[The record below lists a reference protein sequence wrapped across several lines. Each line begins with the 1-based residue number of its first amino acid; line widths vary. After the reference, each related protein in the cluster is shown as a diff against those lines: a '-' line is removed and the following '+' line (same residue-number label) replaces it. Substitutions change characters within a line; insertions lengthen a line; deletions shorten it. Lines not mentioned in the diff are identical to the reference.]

1 MGTRTID
8 GTLEAV
14 WLKRRRAGAAVYD
27 RMQFRLADGRAVTVG
42 KSVVGA
48 AVADRLV
55 PGTSGRFYLYEAIDH
70 KGLHGVRDASGGAVY
85 AFPTVNETAMAVVAS
100 LNLAWLAASVALAD
114 KVPLLPLFVTLIA
127 VPGYFLYRATRMAA
141 RRQFENDA
149 GYQAAAA
156 DSAAAAGTAAAGDAV
171 HA

>member
-14 WLKRRRAGAAVYD
+14 WLKRRRATLAVYD
-27 RMQFRLADGRAVTVG
+27 KLQFRLADGREVIVG

-70 KGLHGVRDASGGAVY
+70 KGLHGVRDAAGTAVY
-85 AFPTVNETAMAVVAS
+85 AFPTVNETAMAIVAL
-100 LNLAWLAASVALAD
+100 LNLAWLAASVLLAG
-114 KVPLLPLFVTLIA
+114 KVPLLPLFLA
-127 VPGYFLYRATRMAA
+127 ALSVPVFFLYRATRMAA
-141 RRQFENDA
+141 RRQFESDE
-149 GYQAAAA
+149 GYGVTSPASEGGGAL
-156 DSAAAAGTAAAGDAV
+156 